1 MGKKNIEEKI
11 QKPEKREIQRKEE
24 SEGEEERKKEEKE
37 TKRREMKIEIMLT
50 GERESVETEVFNCIS
65 TYLCVHF
72 LKNQSRKT
80 YF

>member
-1 MGKKNIEEKI
+1 M
-11 QKPEKREIQRKEE
+11 QRQEE
-24 SEGEEERKKEEKE
+24 SEGEKKGRKKEKK
-37 TKRREMKIEIMLT
+37 KRREMKIEIMLT
-50 GERESVETEVFNCIS
+50 GEKESVETEVLKCIS